1 SGQAVPLR
9 ETKGKWRVKNSR
21 LRLVFSLGFF
31 AFGLAY
37 STAWGKPPKQTIHW
51 GEFNLRWGGLSG
63 SAPPFLA
70 FLVGRERPAH
80 GRCPP

>member
-1 SGQAVPLR
+1 M
-9 ETKGKWRVKNSR
+9 KNSR

-37 STAWGKPPKQTIHW
+37 STAWGNPPKQTIHW
-51 GEFNLRWGGLSG
+51 GEFKLRWGGLSV

-70 FLVGRERPAH
+70 FFVGKKPPANVTLSPLTF
-80 GRCPP
+80 GDRYVF

>member
-1 SGQAVPLR
+1 M
-9 ETKGKWRVKNSR
+9 KNSR

-37 STAWGKPPKQTIHW
+37 STAWGNPPKQTIHW
-51 GEFNLRWGGLSG
+51 GEFKLRLGGLSV

-70 FLVGRERPAH
+70 FLWAKSRLRMF
-80 GRCPP
+80 